1 MEGYNLIRADHP
13 DNIKRGGV
21 CLYFKKSLALR
32 KIELSHI
39 TECLL
44 CEVNVKGQVG
54 FIIVSY
60 RSPSQTISQFDD
72 FLSSFEKLF
81 DDVQILQP
89 AFTVILGDFNA
100 RSKSWWSGDSTTM
113 EGTRLDS
120 LVSTHGFHQLISEPT
135 HILRNSLS
143 CIDLI
148 FTDQPS
154 LVVDSG
160 VHPTLHENCHHQI
173 TYCKLNLNIVYPPPY
188 ERLVWDF
195 KRANVNAVTTA
206 INQVEWKFLFSC
218 ENVHQQVNIFNKTI
232 ITIFSNLTP
241 NKLVTFNDKDPPWMT
256 EKLKGKI
263 KWKQKVYRDYL
274 KNGKT
279 EADCMY
285 IML

>member
-1 MEGYNLIRADHP
+1 MVCICSNLLQVQYYFYCTNNSVYRYGIICISESFLDLTISDDGNILHMEGLIRKYHP

-100 RSKSWWSGDSTTM
+100 RSKS
-113 EGTRLDS
+113 
-120 LVSTHGFHQLISEPT
+120 
-135 HILRNSLS
+135 
-143 CIDLI
+143 
-148 FTDQPS
+148 
-154 LVVDSG
+154 
-160 VHPTLHENCHHQI
+160 
-173 TYCKLNLNIVYPPPY
+173 
-188 ERLVWDF
+188 
-195 KRANVNAVTTA
+195 
-206 INQVEWKFLFSC
+206 
-218 ENVHQQVNIFNKTI
+218 
-232 ITIFSNLTP
+232 
-241 NKLVTFNDKDPPWMT
+241 
-256 EKLKGKI
+256 
-263 KWKQKVYRDYL
+263 
-274 KNGKT
+274 
-279 EADCMY
+279 
-285 IML
+285 

>member
-1 MEGYNLIRADHP
+1 MVCICSNLLQVQYYFYCTNNSVYRYGIICISESFLDLTISDDGNILHMEGLIRKYHP

-60 RSPSQTISQFDD
+60 RSPSQTTSQFDD
-72 FLSSFEKLF
+72 FLSNFEKLF
-81 DDVQILQP
+81 DNVHILQP

-100 RSKSWWSGDSTTM
+100 QSKSWWYGDSTTV

-120 LVSTHGFHQLISEPT
+120 LVSTHGFNQLISEPT
-135 HILRNSLS
+135 HILQNLLS

-173 TYCKLNLNIVYPPPY
+173 TYYKLNLKIVYPLPY
-188 ERLVWDF
+188 ECLVWDI
-195 KRANVNAVTTA
+195 KRA
-206 INQVEWKFLFSC
+206 
-218 ENVHQQVNIFNKTI
+218 
-232 ITIFSNLTP
+232 
-241 NKLVTFNDKDPPWMT
+241 DM
-256 EKLKGKI
+256 
-263 KWKQKVYRDYL
+263 
-274 KNGKT
+274 
-279 EADCMY
+279 
-285 IML
+285 

>member
-100 RSKSWWSGDSTTM
+100 RSKSWWSGDSTTR

-120 LVSTHGFHQLISEPT
+120 LVSTHGFHQLISERT
-135 HILRNSLS
+135 HILQNLLS

-154 LVVDSG
+154 LVVDSS
-160 VHPTLHENCHHQI
+160 VHPALHVNCHHQI
-173 TYCKLNLNIVYPPPY
+173 TYCKLNLKIVFPPPY
-188 ERLVWDF
+188 KRLVWDF
-195 KRANVNAVTTA
+195 ERADVNAITTA
-206 INQVEWKFLFSC
+206 INQV
-218 ENVHQQVNIFNKTI
+218 
-232 ITIFSNLTP
+232 
-241 NKLVTFNDKDPPWMT
+241 D
-256 EKLKGKI
+256 
-263 KWKQKVYRDYL
+263 
-274 KNGKT
+274 
-279 EADCMY
+279 
-285 IML
+285 

>member
-100 RSKSWWSGDSTTM
+100 RSKSWWSGDLTTM

-148 FTDQPS
+148 FTDQSS

-173 TYCKLNLNIVYPPPY
+173 TYCKLNLKIVYPPPY
-188 ERLVWDF
+188 ECLVWNF
-195 KRANVNAVTTA
+195 KRADVNAD
-206 INQVEWKFLFSC
+206 NYCSK
-218 ENVHQQVNIFNKTI
+218 
-232 ITIFSNLTP
+232 P
-241 NKLVTFNDKDPPWMT
+241 
-256 EKLKGKI
+256 G
-263 KWKQKVYRDYL
+263 
-274 KNGKT
+274 
-279 EADCMY
+279 
-285 IML
+285 

>member
-1 MEGYNLIRADHP
+1 MMTIVFTSRDILLRADHP
-13 DNIKRGGV
+13 DDIKRGEV
-21 CLYFKKSLALR
+21 CLYFKKSLTLR

-39 TECLL
+39 NECLL

-60 RSPSQTISQFDD
+60 RSPSQTTTQFDD
-72 FLSSFEKLF
+72 FLSNFKKLF

-89 AFTVILGDFNA
+89 AFTVILGDFSA

-120 LVSTHGFHQLISEPT
+120 LVSTHGFHQLISEST

-160 VHPTLHENCHHQI
+160 VHPTVHENWHHQI
-173 TYCKLNLNIVYPPPY
+173 NTANLILRLNTL
-188 ERLVWDF
+188 LHLDLGF
-195 KRANVNAVTTA
+195 
-206 INQVEWKFLFSC
+206 
-218 ENVHQQVNIFNKTI
+218 
-232 ITIFSNLTP
+232 
-241 NKLVTFNDKDPPWMT
+241 
-256 EKLKGKI
+256 
-263 KWKQKVYRDYL
+263 
-274 KNGKT
+274 
-279 EADCMY
+279 
-285 IML
+285 